1 MTATLRPMNLGEILD
16 RTFQI
21 YRSRFLMFVGI
32 ASLPALAMRCIYI
45 ADTFWLHSHSLV
57 HPYRQPGIFIWNFAV
72 GLGFFHI
79 SNFLGLLIVPAHIQL
94 ASSSILEETSSFASA
109 LRFAVTRWRSYL
121 WIALLKLAADL
132 VLPEIALAVLALGIG
147 SAEEIAGL
155 LDSGANWPFMLLF
168 TAPTVI
174 GVYLFLRIGAC
185 LSLAMPAAAIEKLTG
200 FAALRRSW
208 TLTRGSRV
216 RIMFTWLAI
225 FITSWIATSIP
236 QIMLWELM
244 YPIASSLHLVRL
256 ARQLYLPL
264 AYIMLTIIH
273 AVLGPIFPIAL
284 ALFYYDQRMRRE
296 GYDIE
301 RLMDAAGLQ
310 APLTPPAEAAHSAQE
325 EALP

>member
-1 MTATLRPMNLGEILD
+1 
-16 RTFQI
+16 
-21 YRSRFLMFVGI
+21 
-32 ASLPALAMRCIYI
+32 
-45 ADTFWLHSHSLV
+45 
-57 HPYRQPGIFIWNFAV
+57 
-72 GLGFFHI
+72 
-79 SNFLGLLIVPAHIQL
+79 VPAHIQL

-273 AVLGPIFPIAL
+273 AVLGPIFPIAST
-284 ALFYYDQRMRRE
+284 LFYYDQRMRRE